1 MERGINGPPRSP
13 STWSIAYGPPS
24 RVEGRPARI
33 VPRNNVRLGD
43 GRGHRLA
50 AMTVTLNMPDE
61 LVERLQAAA
70 TARGISAEELAI
82 ELLVEAATP
91 KRRHL
96 AFAGI
101 GASRHGISH
110 RIEELLPDGFGRD

>member
-1 MERGINGPPRSP
+1 
-13 STWSIAYGPPS
+13 
-24 RVEGRPARI
+24 

-50 AMTVTLNMPDE
+50 AMSVTLNMPDE

-110 RIEELLPDGFGRD
+110 RIEELLADGFGRD